1 MGADPVPRGNQ
12 QTRKRSERRLLQ
24 RGDLVRRRLDALL
37 GLLDLRRQALAQA
50 LRLLDL
56 VLVLVELR
64 RAPPRIQ
71 IRVLSIL

>member
-1 MGADPVPRGNQ
+1 MPRGNQ
-12 QTRKRSERRLLQ
+12 ATRKRSERRLLQ

-71 IRVLSIL
+71 IRVLDIS